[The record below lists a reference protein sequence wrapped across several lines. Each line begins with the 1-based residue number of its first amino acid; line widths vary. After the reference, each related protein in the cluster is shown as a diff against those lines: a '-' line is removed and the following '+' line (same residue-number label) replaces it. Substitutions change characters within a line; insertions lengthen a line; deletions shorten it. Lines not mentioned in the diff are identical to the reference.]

1 MAYDDN
7 ELFAQGSYD
16 PYPRIKPVH
25 AFPKTFAAGTD
36 KLAVGTPVA
45 YDTSTNTWKV
55 WSHGA
60 ANGVGEIRGFVY
72 PKPIQLVSGKEVLGV
87 VMLAG
92 EIHYDDIV
100 LPSGET
106 EANLKADL
114 RADAV
119 RERGLWITGL
129 DQVR

>member
-7 ELFAQGSYD
+7 QLFSQGSYD

-25 AFPKTFAAGTD
+25 QYPKTFAAGTD
-36 KLAVGTPVA
+36 KLEVGTPVA
-45 YDTSTNTWKV
+45 FNTSTKQWVV
-55 WSHGA
+55 WTSGG
-60 ANGVGEIRGFVY
+60 ANGTGEIRGFVY
-72 PKPIQLVSGKEVLGV
+72 PEAIQLVSGKEVLGV
-87 VMLAG
+87 VMMAG

-106 EANLKADL
+106 ESDLKDSL

-129 DQVR
+129 DEVR

>member
-7 ELFAQGSYD
+7 QLFASGSYD

-25 AFPKTFAAGTD
+25 QYPKTFAAGTA

-45 YDTSTNTWKV
+45 FNSSTKQWDV
-55 WSHGA
+55 WSATGT
-60 ANGVGEIRGFVY
+60 NGLDEIRGFVY
-72 PKPIQLVSGKEVLGV
+72 PEAIQQVSGKEVLGV
-87 VMLAG
+87 VMMAG

-100 LPSGET
+100 LPSGES
-106 EANLKADL
+106 ESNLKAAL
-114 RADAV
+114 RVDAV

-129 DQVR
+129 DEVR